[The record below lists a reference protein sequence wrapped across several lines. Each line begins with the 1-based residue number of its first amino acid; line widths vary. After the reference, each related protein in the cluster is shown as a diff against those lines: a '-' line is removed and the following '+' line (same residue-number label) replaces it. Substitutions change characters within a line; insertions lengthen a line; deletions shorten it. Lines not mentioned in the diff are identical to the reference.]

1 MTSFYANLTN
11 RERVIKVIE
20 EVFGGSA
27 TVKQVDQFL
36 KQVDPSYKDST
47 YTKLTTNT
55 VNVNRG
61 YWSYNQYPRRTDDI
75 TNKHNVYDKL
85 FKIGSQY
92 VLYDPKEHGVWEI
105 YQEERNG
112 KVKWLTRQVIQDETQ
127 QLQDEFNKAV
137 KESLNLSPEERKK
150 RLKNVS
156 STIPVAKQV
165 LSTVF
170 VRNPDVVAEVLH
182 RAKGFCEKCYNP
194 APFQRAKD
202 GTPYLEVHH
211 IQPLAKG
218 GEDTV
223 KNAIALCPNCHRQQH
238 YG

>member
-1 MTSFYANLTN
+1 M
-11 RERVIKVIE
+11 
-20 EVFGGSA
+20 
-27 TVKQVDQFL
+27 
-36 KQVDPSYKDST
+36 
-47 YTKLTTNT
+47 
-55 VNVNRG
+55 
-61 YWSYNQYPRRTDDI
+61 
-75 TNKHNVYDKL
+75 
-85 FKIGSQY
+85 
-92 VLYDPKEHGVWEI
+92 
-105 YQEERNG
+105 
-112 KVKWLTRQVIQDETQ
+112 
-127 QLQDEFNKAV
+127 
-137 KESLNLSPEERKK
+137 
-150 RLKNVS
+150 
-156 STIPVAKQV
+156 PVAKQV

>member
-55 VNVNRG
+55 VNVNIG